1 MTVSLST
8 VFVLADDPDAAVAFY
23 SGVLGLEVTN
33 RVENGGFTWVTLAT
47 VSQPG
52 LSIVLTH
59 PRAGR
64 SAEDGEA
71 IAALLAKG
79 ELGAINLSTDDL
91 DKVYEKIAS
100 ADGVEVLQEPMDQ
113 FWGVRDA
120 AFRDPSGNTV
130 RIAQA

>member
-47 VSQPG
+47 DSQPG